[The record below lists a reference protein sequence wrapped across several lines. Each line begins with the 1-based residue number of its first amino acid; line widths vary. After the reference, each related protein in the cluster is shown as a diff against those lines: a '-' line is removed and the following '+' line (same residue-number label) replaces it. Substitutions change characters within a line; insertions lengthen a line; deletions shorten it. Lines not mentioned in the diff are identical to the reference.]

1 MKKGFILF
9 CILFITGNVSY
20 SSAIGGYDAGSLN
33 SQYMRDLRTHELA
46 TRSKTQSAIVKSSN
60 KSDQPAAIPESAKI
74 KSIRFVNNKSIPSED
89 LIRVVSYKLNQ
100 NATDELI
107 ADLRKQIIRYYQANG
122 FYSAIAF
129 PNKNNLASGELIFE
143 IQEGTKNS
151 IVIE

>member
-1 MKKGFILF
+1 MKKNFIIL
-9 CILFITGNVSY
+9 CILIMAGSASY
-20 SSAIGGYDAGSLN
+20 SSALGGYDAGSLN

-46 TRSKTQSAIVKSSN
+46 TRAKSQSAIIKSTN
-60 KSDQPAAIPESAKI
+60 KPDQPVTVPESAKI

-89 LIRVVSYKLNQ
+89 LMRVVSYRLNQ
-100 NATDELI
+100 NATDESI
-107 ADLRKQIIRYYQANG
+107 AELRKQIIKYYQANG

-129 PNKNNLASGELIFE
+129 PNKNNLSAGELIFE